1 MASNVTEQP
10 LIGIFATTGCAFI
23 YSLPNAI
30 IGGPIYV
37 YTTADDG
44 SRPEVLTRIK
54 LTNAAFVCNA
64 PLTTLV
70 NYILIGT
77 MEIGVGN
84 FVVQYAG
91 YNSAAQ
97 RGCQASYEFSF
108 PGVNS
113 LQGVSPI
120 NAQGQLEISPSVSLS
135 VNSIS
140 PTASQVAP
148 QLNNGLPA
156 PQLPFGPMVKPVV
169 VLPVQIPKGVKEGP
183 GPKNSGPKNGVPDGK
198 GKSKFLR
205 S

>member
-1 MASNVTEQP
+1 MNVASNVTEQP

-91 YNSAAQ
+91 YNSPAQ
-97 RGCQASYEFSF
+97 RGCQSSFEFSF
-108 PGVNS
+108 PVVNS
-113 LQGVSPI
+113 LQGVNPI
-120 NAQGQLEISPSVSLS
+120 NAQGQLDITPSVLVP

-140 PTASQVAP
+140 PTASQAL
-148 QLNNGLPA
+148 QLNDGVLV
-156 PQLPFGPMVKPVV
+156 PQLPFGTPVI
-169 VLPVQIPKGVKEGP
+169 VLPVQLPKGVKEAP